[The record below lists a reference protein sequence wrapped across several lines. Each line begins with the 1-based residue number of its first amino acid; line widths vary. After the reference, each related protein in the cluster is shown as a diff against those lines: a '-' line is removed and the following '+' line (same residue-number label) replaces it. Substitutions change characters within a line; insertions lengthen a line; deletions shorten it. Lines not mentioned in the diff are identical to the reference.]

1 MILQRSSVP
10 RFDNLFMRT
19 ASFDVPAEGKS
30 AFALEMDDVRDGWHM
45 HDMEGGR
52 PWHEDREH
60 TLRSAITTTG
70 SSGRLL
76 TVASAT
82 LAELC

>member
-1 MILQRSSVP
+1 MP

-45 HDMEGGR
+45 HDMEGGLWR
-52 PWHEDREH
+52 K
-60 TLRSAITTTG
+60 AM
-70 SSGRLL
+70 
-76 TVASAT
+76 A
-82 LAELC
+82 